1 MRICILNTFFPPW
14 RGGAETYTY
23 YLARGL
29 SNLGHKVEVVYA
41 APFKN
46 LTEKSHENCFEGKVK
61 LHGLEIL
68 FWIYGVPI
76 TPSLPLR
83 LTNLNFDIIHVNFP
97 NPYNAYIGAYI
108 SALYQTPS
116 VLTWHNDLPPVTSG
130 AGALA
135 RIHDSIIS
143 HFYLKWYWRII
154 ATTRRYISLSQIL
167 QRYKSKVK
175 VIPNGVDCNRF
186 NPYLNGNSIKAKH
199 DLEGFHV
206 VLFVGAL
213 TRWHK
218 YKGVDVLIKAF
229 RHVTDRRSDVKLL
242 LVGDGDLKEWY
253 EKFSH
258 SLSLEDKVVFAG
270 NVSDKQLPFYYAA
283 SDIVTLPSKNCSEG
297 FGLVALEANASGKPV
312 IASKVGGIPEVIID
326 RYNGLLLN
334 PCDEKALADA
344 ILQLLDDT
352 DLRLNMGKRG
362 RKFAEAH
369 DWKFTVKAVE
379 ETYVELLT
387 LKKEP
392 TINRLHLKRTVHN

>member
-1 MRICILNTFFPPW
+1 
-14 RGGAETYTY
+14 
-23 YLARGL
+23 
-29 SNLGHKVEVVYA
+29 
-41 APFKN
+41 
-46 LTEKSHENCFEGKVK
+46 
-61 LHGLEIL
+61 
-68 FWIYGVPI
+68 
-76 TPSLPLR
+76 
-83 LTNLNFDIIHVNFP
+83 
-97 NPYNAYIGAYI
+97 
-108 SALYQTPS
+108 
-116 VLTWHNDLPPVTSG
+116 
-130 AGALA
+130 
-135 RIHDSIIS
+135 
-143 HFYLKWYWRII
+143 
-154 ATTRRYISLSQIL
+154 
-167 QRYKSKVK
+167 
-175 VIPNGVDCNRF
+175 
-186 NPYLNGNSIKAKH
+186 
-199 DLEGFHV
+199 LEGFHV

-334 PCDEKALADA
+334 PCDEKALAHA

-392 TINRLHLKRTVHN
+392 TFNRLRLKRTVHN